1 MVQGECMMIK
11 DKKFPLNYL
20 VSMSNLQWIFD
31 YRTNFQWWKLA
42 FLFLFINGCLMMP
55 LSFHLSTVTQAPLS
69 LIAPTVNNTVNGN
82 TRLSTGIIEQGE
94 LTGAANVKR
103 LVNKNLLIATDPK
116 NDLKISGGRY
126 HQSVEG
132 YKNALI
138 FQKHQL
144 ILTDQ
149 NGFGFAIA
157 YPKNKSFSLTNYS
170 GGVKALV
177 SELWMNQ
184 YKLIYVAFASLL
196 SFAVLL
202 VSNIILMSAMAL
214 ILWLTKFSRISDIG
228 SLREAAAIIIM
239 SAGWPSIAALCL
251 SLFSFDYSS
260 LIMIQS
266 IGLVLVIS
274 LVFWKTHFQENRK
287 IVSPHLTV
295 LGDESK

>member
-1 MVQGECMMIK
+1 MIK
-11 DKKFPLNYL
+11 DKGFPINYL
-20 VSMSNLQWIFD
+20 VSMSNLQRIFD
-31 YRTNFQWWKLA
+31 YRANFQWWKLA

-55 LSFHLSTVTQAPLS
+55 LSLHLSTVTQAPLS
-69 LIAPTVNNTVNGN
+69 LIAPTVNTTINGS
-82 TRLSTGIIEQGE
+82 TRLSAGTIKQGE

-103 LVNKNLLIATDPK
+103 SVKNLLIATDPE
-116 NDLKISGGRY
+116 DGLKISGGRY

-138 FQKHQL
+138 FQRHRL
-144 ILTDQ
+144 VLADQ

-157 YPKNKSFSLTNYS
+157 YPKNKSFSLTNPS
-170 GGVKALV
+170 GGAKALV

-184 YKLIYVAFASLL
+184 YKPIYVAFASLL
-196 SFAVLL
+196 SFAVLF
-202 VSNIILMSAMAL
+202 VSNIILMSAMTL

-251 SLFSFDYSS
+251 SLFSFDYGS
-260 LIMIQS
+260 LMMIQS
-266 IGLVLVIS
+266 IGLVLIIS